1 MILLIATLQRNAATR
16 VRLVKYPHFP
26 TITLI
31 TRSVVENYGRLG
43 IFIPTIIPTI
53 IPNMRPNIIAN
64 ARRQVRTW
72 RKLPFMVGMMVGIMV
87 GMMLGLPKKTLL

>member
-31 TRSVVENYGRLG
+31 TRSVVENYGRLD
-43 IFIPTIIPTI
+43 IFIPTI
-53 IPNMRPNIIAN
+53 IPNMRPNIIPN
-64 ARRQVRTW
+64 MTPNVTLHIRTW
-72 RKLPFMVGMMVGIMV
+72 KMLPFMVGMMVGIM
-87 GMMLGLPKKTLL
+87 LGLMVGL

>member
-31 TRSVVENYGRLG
+31 TRSVVENYGRLD
-43 IFIPTIIPTI
+43 IFIPNIIPKI
-53 IPNMRPNIIAN
+53 
-64 ARRQVRTW
+64 RTW
-72 RKLPFMVGMMVGIMV
+72 EMSPFMVGMMVGIM
-87 GMMLGLPKKTLL
+87 LGLMVGL